1 MPDFGSSERRI
12 LSYFHC
18 GEKIFYK
25 NQEYVIVEADKPS
38 CPHGEPKA
46 DIYVLVENRIN
57 REEIKISYK
66 KHNAD
71 FLENKTNAERAEQ
84 LLGSEWRNVIAQS
97 TKSLRRK
104 FENKCRIYKD
114 AFGRTE
120 KGSITLGWKFELMN
134 KPAGELSGKM
144 DLTEQQVYDVYAGA
158 NLSAEKRNALINGRP
173 VLNSGIAEYIL
184 VGDEAQNA
192 QEVID
197 YMISIDKYIEKYPDV
212 YFACKALNYRTFKR
226 KYDGNRPLA
235 VQVGWYI
242 EDGKLLSELIFNRP
256 LELNGNEMAHRLC
269 LYLKQLHIST
279 TDDIREDNADMEYV
293 YRHQDV

>member
-1 MPDFGSSERRI
+1 MPDFGSAERRI

-25 NQEYVIVEADKPS
+25 NQEYIIVEADKPRCS
-38 CPHGEPKA
+38 HGEPKT
-46 DIYVLVENRIN
+46 DIYVLIENRTN

-66 KHNAD
+66 KDNAD

-84 LLGSEWRNVIAQS
+84 LFGREWRNVITQS
-97 TKSLRRK
+97 TMSLRRQ
-104 FENKCRIYKD
+104 FENKYRIYKD
-114 AFGRTE
+114 AFRRTE

-134 KPAGELSGKM
+134 KTAGELSGKM
-144 DLTEQQVYDVYAGA
+144 HLTEQQVYDVYAGT
-158 NLSAEKRNALINGRP
+158 NLSEEKRNAWINGRP
-173 VLNSGIAEYIL
+173 VPNSGIAEYIL
-184 VGDEAQNA
+184 FGSRARNA
-192 QEVID
+192 QEVVD
-197 YMISIDKYIEKYPDV
+197 YMISIDKYIEKYPDI

-235 VQVGWYI
+235 VQVDWYI
-242 EDGKLLSELIFNRP
+242 EDGKLISELIFDCP

-269 LYLKQLHIST
+269 SYLNQLHIST

-293 YRHQDV
+293 YQH